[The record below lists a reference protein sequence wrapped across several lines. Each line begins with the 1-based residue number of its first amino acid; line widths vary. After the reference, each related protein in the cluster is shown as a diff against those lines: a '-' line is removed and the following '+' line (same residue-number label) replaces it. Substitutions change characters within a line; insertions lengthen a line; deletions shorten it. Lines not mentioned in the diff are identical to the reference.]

1 MHAFQRF
8 QQQFTT
14 YLERHPFAGQPP
26 ALYEPVNYILSLGG
40 KRLRPAVVLM
50 ACHLFHEEEEAALPA
65 ALAVEVFHNFTLVHD
80 DIMDEAPL
88 RRGQATVHQRYGLN
102 AGILSG
108 DVMLILAYEGLL
120 QAYEAGQAADLLRV
134 FNRVAREVCE
144 GQQYDMSFESRED
157 VSIPEY
163 LRMIELKTAVLFGG
177 ALEMGAI
184 VGRGGAENARQLYE
198 FGRNAGIAFQLQD
211 DILDTFGDPEK
222 FGKKVGGDIVQ
233 NKKTYLVLKALED
246 GSDLQR
252 DRLRHLLSIQ
262 PSDERAKVEE
272 VRALFETLHIREKA
286 EQVKA
291 DFRQKAHRHLEAV
304 KAPSARKAVL
314 QELADYLLGR
324 EE

>member
-1 MHAFQRF
+1 
-8 QQQFTT
+8 
-14 YLERHPFAGQPP
+14 
-26 ALYEPVNYILSLGG
+26 
-40 KRLRPAVVLM
+40 
-50 ACHLFHEEEEAALPA
+50 
-65 ALAVEVFHNFTLVHD
+65 
-80 DIMDEAPL
+80 
-88 RRGQATVHQRYGLN
+88 
-102 AGILSG
+102 
-108 DVMLILAYEGLL
+108 
-120 QAYEAGQAADLLRV
+120 
-134 FNRVAREVCE
+134 
-144 GQQYDMSFESRED
+144 
-157 VSIPEY
+157 
-163 LRMIELKTAVLFGG
+163 
-177 ALEMGAI
+177 
-184 VGRGGAENARQLYE
+184 
-198 FGRNAGIAFQLQD
+198 AFQLQD

>member
-211 DILDTFGDPEK
+211 DI
-222 FGKKVGGDIVQ
+222 
-233 NKKTYLVLKALED
+233 
-246 GSDLQR
+246 
-252 DRLRHLLSIQ
+252 
-262 PSDERAKVEE
+262 
-272 VRALFETLHIREKA
+272 
-286 EQVKA
+286 
-291 DFRQKAHRHLEAV
+291 
-304 KAPSARKAVL
+304 
-314 QELADYLLGR
+314 
-324 EE
+324 